1 MDSFCKFKKFGVLF
15 SVVFAVLV
23 SVFFVGEG
31 VGVAVAD
38 AANETVTVKGLNAT
52 RKVSTL
58 PKGTDGLAGVVGS
71 VIGAVLS
78 FVGVIFLVLMIYG
91 GLLWMTAAGNDQNVT
106 KAKDII
112 INSVIGLIIVVSAYA
127 ITVFV
132 SSQIG
137 VATTSV

>member
-15 SVVFAVLV
+15 AVVFAVLV

-31 VGVAVAD
+31 VGAAVAD